1 MSGGYYVA
9 VMDENGNT
17 TDGKIVRWTRLNSKE
32 PSPIDAI
39 VAVDFNVGGYIRFS
53 NALFPGQ
60 AEPPPGAKKKD
71 FAVLHWDPPGDL
83 EILPGPSQFT
93 YFDDQ
98 PLSSRD
104 EGYQATAVN
113 WFAEFVLSPYL
124 TTRHYVIDPTDD
136 VIAALDGKL
145 PKDTEDVSR
154 LAATNPALLRHVSC
168 HEQTFLPSQLSEG
181 AREVIARLLE
191 DGTSLQE
198 YLKAPEAFIGSAS
211 DQTLLPE
218 EADALSRAANEKQDL
233 IRRAFDS
240 VELGRARGDGNT
252 YILLGVDRKMNL
264 PDQGALDWV
273 LSELPAFV
281 EENGY
286 LPAFGPFVTEARMR
300 YTVVLGPGVTE
311 REEAYLRLFGHQVV
325 DRRDGSSIGQV
336 RLDTL
341 D

>member
-1 MSGGYYVA
+1 MPGGYYV
-9 VMDENGNT
+9 VIMDEYGNT
-17 TDGKIVRWTRLNSKE
+17 TDGRIVRWTRDHGSD
-32 PSPIDAI
+32 PTPWDSIM
-39 VAVDFNVGGYIRFS
+39 AVDFNVGGWVRFS
-53 NALFPGQ
+53 RALRPGHSE
-60 AEPPPGAKKKD
+60 AEAKN
-71 FAVLHWDPPGDL
+71 FVYLHWDPPGELD
-83 EILPGPSQFT
+83 IVPGPSQFT

-124 TTRHYVIDPTDD
+124 TTRHYVVDPTDD
-136 VIAALDGKL
+136 VLAALDGNL
-145 PKDTEDVSR
+145 PRDMSDVSR
-154 LAATNPALLRHVSC
+154 LAATNPELLRHVSC
-168 HEQTFLPSQLSEG
+168 QEQAFLPSQLSQG

-191 DGTSLQE
+191 DESSLQE
-198 YLKAPEAFIGSAS
+198 YLEAPESFIGYAS
-211 DQTLLPE
+211 DQQPLPD
-218 EADALSRAANEKQDL
+218 EAEALSRAAREKQEL

-252 YILLGVDRKMNL
+252 YILLGVDWEMNL
-264 PDQGALDWV
+264 PNQEALDWV

-311 REEAYLRLFGHQVV
+311 REEAFLRLFGHHII
-325 DRRDGSSIGQV
+325 DRRDGSSIGQA